1 MSGTSRGTF
10 GRVWAVAL
18 VLLVGACANQAPP
31 QASISLV
38 EARATSQASVV
49 VVFSAPIDA
58 STVTPA
64 AFVITGP
71 DSSQLAVLSA
81 VAYDDG
87 RRVALGTAP
96 QQLVDYEI
104 VVDGI
109 GGIGVAATGSTSLSG
124 RFAGS
129 GESGPVVSHTTP
141 LSNNTVLVTFVD
153 AVTGSPFTMGDSAL
167 QPFNYSL
174 TPPGADVIGA
184 AFAPGYADGSRV
196 ILTTSPLSDLP
207 YQVAV
212 RGVMSAEG
220 ERLVDPAYASGL
232 FQGIAQN
239 DVRAPGVAVIFP
251 TSVDEIAIRFTEPVV
266 GGVTDP
272 TKYLLVDAAGS
283 QLPVVAVTPS
293 AFGTEATIQTWPM
306 VQGEEYELKQVAGA
320 TDKAGNPLALGNNAR
335 FTYTGHTGSGG
346 DGVPPR
352 VLGATSLAN
361 DEVIVTF
368 SEPVFGAEDPKK
380 YQIVDRAS
388 LEGIAA
394 QSVLIVE
401 SVTVSA
407 NRRSAVLTTR
417 AQSAILYALTVTG
430 VTDAD
435 HNQLLPPDRD
445 NPFHVTFMGTPGT
458 GALEDR
464 DGDGLSDAAEQA
476 GWTVTVRNADGT
488 TVSRKVSSDPD
499 LADTDGDGLTDSEER
514 AYLMD
519 PRSADSDSDQ
529 LSDLWELNYVY
540 SDPTGQDSDGDG
552 LIDGLEW
559 WSFRTSPNLE
569 DTDGDQI
576 LDGDE
581 IQLGNRNPRLADLP
595 LPGIEIGQ
603 VDLQLDV
610 RFSATSSTSSREL
623 ETRSVS
629 SSLNQNERQATSN
642 SDSNTQQ
649 FTISAGVDTQWKL
662 GGTDGFGYKG
672 SFKVETG
679 YSGQWTSSFTR
690 ESARETQRAY
700 NNSLETQAEL
710 EQGESVTREVQGA
723 AMRLSLNLRS
733 LGDIAFNI
741 SNIQVTA
748 FIQDQRNPAIL
759 RPIGTLVPEHEPA
772 GGYNLGPITPER
784 GPLIF
789 LSDQIFPALIE
800 QLMRD
805 PTGLVFKLAN
815 FDLVDEFGR
824 NFAFTSQDVN
834 DRTATIVI
842 DYGAADSNGD
852 GEGDI
857 TERLKVST
865 SAGRNPADV
874 LADDGWILFDGDGRQ
889 VGITLKDALENV
901 LGLHHYD
908 EAVTGTSSLTPEEIQ
923 NSYST
928 IKVGDR
934 LLLAR
939 VRGVSRDLTDP
950 RRKWVVLD
958 ETGLIGDDAQDL
970 LSIILYAGKGVTLAF
985 VQDLDEDGLPAYIE
999 EMLGCSDDLVDTD
1012 GDGLSDLQETYTGW
1026 QVNVRGRG
1034 GYIARSSCARTDSDL
1049 DGIPDFDEVNRVDND
1064 GFAAPTDPKLPD
1076 TDGDGISDFDELNG
1090 ITIDIIF
1097 DQVRTLTTDPLDP
1110 DSDGDTLRDGAE
1122 RDLRTNPT
1130 VNDGDKVLDD
1140 DGDGLVNFFE
1150 DQVGWDVSYRG
1161 VSIGPLLQGSVITV
1175 GNVRSL
1181 RNDADSDND
1190 GLTDLEEFERG
1201 TNPLV
1206 ADTDGDGLSD
1216 AQDLAAN
1223 ADPLDADTDD
1233 DMRSDGAEVNTG
1245 LTISVQGMNDYVV
1258 FSDPLVADEDND
1270 GWVDGTEAL
1279 RGTDPK
1285 QIDTDGD
1292 GGGKNDRVE
1301 GETCVGT
1308 GASQVCRDPLAPDQK
1323 LIVRFTL
1330 DVNLD
1335 GDLDALGGTGDFSHT
1350 LKVERGNGTTLERT
1364 SQAFQSNNTT
1374 AVIWTAEFIRP
1385 LAEALTIDI
1394 VVWESDSVAGEGQTC
1409 RLDDRKNIGGIP
1421 GVVGSSQDYTTA
1433 TVRDF
1438 VGDPLSECE
1447 YSMSVGFEAQ

>member
-10 GRVWAVAL
+10 GKAWAIVL

-31 QASISLV
+31 QPTISIL

-49 VVFSAPIDA
+49 VVFSAPVDA
-58 STVTPA
+58 STVAPE
-64 AFVITGP
+64 AFAITGP
-71 DSSQLAVLSA
+71 DSAPLAVLSA
-81 VAYDDG
+81 VAYDGG

-96 QQLVDYEI
+96 QQLVDYEL
-104 VVDGI
+104 VVSGI
-109 GGIGVAATGSTSLSG
+109 GAIGVAATSISTLNG
-124 RFAGS
+124 TFAGS
-129 GESGPVVSHTTP
+129 GESGPVVSHATP
-141 LSNNTVLVTFVD
+141 LSNTSVLVTFVD
-153 AVTGSPFTMGDSAL
+153 AMTGAPFAMGDAARTGAS
-167 QPFNYSL
+167 YSL
-174 TPPGADVIGA
+174 TPPGVEVIGA
-184 AFAPGYADGSRV
+184 AFAPGYPDRSRV
-196 ILTTSPLSDLP
+196 ILTTGPMSDVP

-212 RGVMSAEG
+212 SGVMSAEG
-220 ERLVDPAYASGL
+220 EQLIDPAYATGL
-232 FQGIAQN
+232 FRGIAQS
-239 DVRAPGVAVIFP
+239 DARAP
-251 TSVDEIAIRFTEPVV
+251 EIAAIYATAVDAVSIRFSEPVV
-266 GGVTDP
+266 GGATDP
-272 TKYLLVDAAGS
+272 TKYMLVDAAGS
-283 QLPVVAVTPS
+283 QLPVVAVTPV
-293 AFGTEATIQTWPM
+293 AFGTEAVIQTWPM

-320 TDKAGNPLALGNNAR
+320 TDKAGNPLVFGATAR
-335 FTYTGHTGSGG
+335 FTYTGGAGSSG

-352 VLGATSLAN
+352 VLGATSFGN
-361 DEVIVTF
+361 SQVIVTF

-380 YQIVDRAS
+380 YQIVDHAS
-388 LEGIAA
+388 LDLIAA
-394 QSVLIVE
+394 QSVLLVE

-407 NRRSAVLTTR
+407 NRRSATLTTR

-458 GALEDR
+458 GNLEDR
-464 DGDGLSDAAEQA
+464 DLDGLSDAAEQA

-488 TVSRKVSSDPD
+488 TVSKKVTSDPD
-499 LADTDGDGLTDSEER
+499 LADTDEDGLSDAEER

-519 PRSADSDSDQ
+519 PRSADSDNDQ
-529 LSDLWELNYVY
+529 LSDLWELNHIY
-540 SDPTGQDSDGDG
+540 SDPTGQDTDGDG

-569 DTDGDQI
+569 DSDGDQI
-576 LDGDE
+576 MDGDE

-610 RFSATSSTSSREL
+610 RFSATSNTSTREL

-629 SSLNQNERQATSN
+629 SSLNQNERQSTSN

-649 FTISAGVDTQWKL
+649 FTISAGVDTQWKV

-710 EQGESVTREVQGA
+710 EQGESITREVQGA

-748 FIQDQRNPAIL
+748 FIQDQRNPSIL
-759 RPIGTLVPEHEPA
+759 RPIGTLVAEHEPA
-772 GGYNLGPITPER
+772 GGFNLGPITPER

-789 LSDQIFPALIE
+789 LSDQIFPALVE

-901 LGLHHYD
+901 LALHHYD
-908 EAVTGTSSLTPEEIQ
+908 EADDPTSGLTQEEIQ

-928 IKVGDR
+928 IEVGDR
-934 LLLAR
+934 LILTR

-970 LSIILYAGKGVTLAF
+970 LSIILYAGKGITLAF
-985 VQDLDEDGLPAYIE
+985 VQDLDEDGLPAYVE

-1012 GDGLSDLQETYTGW
+1012 GDGLSDLEETYTGW
-1026 QVNVRGRG
+1026 QINVSGRG
-1034 GYIARSSCARTDSDL
+1034 GYIAHSSCARTDSDL
-1049 DGIPDFDEVNRVDND
+1049 DGIPDLDEVSRIDG

-1076 TDGDGISDFDELNG
+1076 TDNDGISDFDELNG
-1090 ITIDIIF
+1090 ITIDVIF

-1110 DSDGDTLRDGAE
+1110 DSDGDTLGDGAE

-1140 DGDGLVNFFE
+1140 DRDGLVNFFE
-1150 DQVGWDVSYRG
+1150 DLVGWDVSYRG
-1161 VSIGPLLQGSVITV
+1161 VSTGPLLQGSVNAV

-1190 GLTDLEEFERG
+1190 GLTDLEEFEGG

-1216 AQDLAAN
+1216 AQDLAAG
-1223 ADPLDADTDD
+1223 ADPLDADTDN
-1233 DMRSDGAEVNTG
+1233 DMRSDGAEVHTG
-1245 LTISVQGMNDYVV
+1245 LTIRVVGSNDYVV
-1258 FSDPLVADEDND
+1258 FSDPLVADADND
-1270 GWVDGTEAL
+1270 GWVDGTEAI
-1279 RGTDPK
+1279 RGTDPTE
-1285 QIDTDGD
+1285 IDTDGD

-1301 GETCVGT
+1301 GETCVGS
-1308 GASQVCRDPLAPDQK
+1308 GANQVCRDPLAPDQK
-1323 LIVRFTL
+1323 LTVRFTL

-1350 LKVERGNGTTLERT
+1350 LKVERGNGTTLEQT

-1374 AVIWTAEFIRP
+1374 AVIWTAEFVRP

-1447 YSMSVGFEAQ
+1447 YSMGVGFEAQ